1 MQKRKGNCYA
11 AAEALYHILGGK
23 RNGWR
28 PMVMHLKGG
37 DTHWYLQSNTGWI
50 LDPSRLQFP
59 GRHHRPGKNYW
70 MDGKGCGFL
79 TKKPSKRARKLIKA
93 LTWREK

>member
-1 MQKRKGNCYA
+1 MKKRKGNCYA

-23 RNGWR
+23 RAGLT
-28 PMVMHLKGG
+28 PMVVKLPNGG
-37 DTHWYLQSNTGWI
+37 THWYLRTIAWEI
-50 LDPSRLQFP
+50 IDPSRKQFVGKLDFDYYR
-59 GRHHRPGKNYW
+59 GR
-70 MDGKGCGFL
+70 GCGFL